1 MELRWRGSLVYRYIL
16 GLIHDFGWKIYTE
29 VVLIIRNPGF
39 SELKSKWEV
48 TLETVNANKSFKKL
62 SCEGKKDKGRR

>member
-1 MELRWRGSLVYRYIL
+1 MYRYIF
-16 GLIHDFGWKIYTE
+16 GLIYDFGWKIYIE
-29 VVLIIRNPGF
+29 VVLIIRNFGF

-48 TLETVNANKSFKKL
+48 ILEIVNVNKFFKKF